1 MAVEIQM
8 PGGEMAKRPLNFF
21 WVVDSSG
28 SMTVDRKME
37 QLNYAI
43 QSTIPDMRQAAADN
57 TNAQLLVQAL
67 QFNSGAQ
74 WMTINPVKIEDY
86 TWTDLRASGGTSLG
100 KALNLLAGQLTIP
113 PMSDRA
119 LPPVIVL
126 LSDGQPTDSYKD
138 PLKKLL
144 DLKKKKKSVRIAIAI
159 GKDAN
164 RAVLEEFTGNPELVL
179 DANNPQ
185 ALVAMIKW
193 ASTVA
198 KQVSQPVS
206 RRKDTDDDGN
216 NTIAGT
222 AGGTVVQ
229 TPVSIDLTV
238 PKDLGPDI
246 W

>member
-1 MAVEIQM
+1 MAVEIKM

-21 WVVDSSG
+21 WVVDCSG
-28 SMTVDRKME
+28 SMSVDRKIE

-67 QFNSGAQ
+67 QFNTGAQ
-74 WMTINPVKIEDY
+74 WMTTKPIKIEDY
-86 TWTDLRASGGTSLG
+86 TWTDLNASGGTSLG
-100 KALNLLAGQLTIP
+100 KAFNLLAGQLTIP

-126 LSDGQPTDSYKD
+126 LSDGQPTDSYKEA
-138 PLKKLL
+138 LNKLL
-144 DLKKKKKSVRIAIAI
+144 ELPWGKKSVRIAIAI

-164 RAVLEEFTGNPELVL
+164 RKILEEFTGNPELVL

-185 ALVAMIKW
+185 QLVAMIKW

-198 KQVSQPVS
+198 KQVSQPAS
-206 RRKDTDDDGN
+206 RRKETDANGDAMIASADGSKA
-216 NTIAGT
+216 I
-222 AGGTVVQ
+222 Q
-229 TPVSIDLTV
+229 TPVTIDLTI
-238 PKDLGPDI
+238 PQDLGPDI